1 MLRGLTSK
9 VTPEMRPGE
18 VVFGETFRLHFPGLV
33 AVVHVAAAAV
43 VVEQERR
50 LGHQHDAGHE
60 HEC

>member
-33 AVVHVAAAAV
+33 AVVHVAAV